1 MTKVK
6 LKDATRD
13 LLKGAA
19 EMLSN
24 VSSMRKNA
32 DDLTQAA
39 RKLEAK
45 FLREEEQRKADEKQ
59 AEQQRLISQHTKAY
73 TMPDTD
79 EPAQAPKVETKEES
93 KPVAPKAEAAKPVVK
108 EEKKPEP
115 VKAEETPVKK
125 TEEAKPVVN
134 EAAKVEEKKPAP
146 AAEGKP
152 AVKEAAPAAKQPEAP
167 KPAAQPVQQPAAQ
180 AKSAAPA
187 QPKPAAQP
195 AAQAPQAA
203 QARPAQ
209 PQQQRPAAQQ
219 PAQARPAQPAAR
231 PAAAQQPNARPA
243 QGAQPARPAQP
254 GQAPRPANPQGPYGR
269 PANPQGQYGR
279 PANPQ
284 GPYGRPA
291 NPQGQQGPYGR
302 PANPQGQQ
310 GPYGRPANPQGQQG
324 PYGRPANPQG
334 QQGPYGRPA
343 NPQGPYGR
351 PANPQSQQG
360 SYGRPANAQ
369 GPYGR
374 PANPQGQFGRPAGA
388 PQGGGAPRPAGGGFG
403 GNRPAGGPG
412 GRPMGGGMR
421 KPAIDMAPP
430 VEKERV
436 SNYDPN
442 KKNYVRQ
449 HDPERVA
456 KNRKQLARENFS
468 GYDDEVIRGGRR
480 ARATKKPS
488 AQQLMAPIKIE
499 KAFMT
504 AETITVKDLTER
516 IGKPAGE
523 ILKKLLM
530 LGIMSNINSEL
541 DFDTASLVCADF
553 GVELEMKLDKTAE
566 DELVEETDFEDAEED
581 LLPRPPVVTI
591 MGHVDHGKTSLLD
604 YIRNAHVTAGEAGG
618 ITQHIGAYTVSL
630 DDRPITFLDT
640 PGHEAFTAMRA
651 RGAQATDIAVLVVAA
666 DDGVMPQTVEAINHA
681 KAAEVPIIVAINKMD
696 KPTANP
702 DRVKQ
707 DLTAHEL
714 VPEEW
719 GGDTICVPVSAHTGE
734 GVDDL
739 LEMILLQADMLQLR
753 ANPNRMA
760 KGVIIEAKLDK
771 ARGPVATVLLQNGTL
786 HVGDAIVAGM
796 ASGRVRALLNDRGE
810 RVQEAGPAM
819 PVEISGFSDVP
830 SAGDDMIAVEDEHL
844 ARQVVE
850 ERREKQKA
858 ARVAASKVSLDNL
871 FSRMDAAKQTT
882 LNIIIKA
889 DVQGSVE
896 AVKQALEKLSNDEV
910 RVRVLHSGAG
920 AITEGDISMASAF
933 DSIIIGFN
941 IRPDNTIREIAER
954 EGVDIR
960 LYRVIYQAIEDV
972 QKAMKGLLDPEFKE
986 VMLGTAEVR
995 NTFRITGAGT
1005 VAGCYIKS
1013 GKVQRNAEVRLI
1025 RDSVVIYEGKLSSLK
1040 RFKDDAKEVAEGYE
1054 CGISFDGYNDIKEGD
1069 IIECFVMEEIER

>member
-6 LKDATRD
+6 LKDATKD

-19 EMLSN
+19 DMLTS

-45 FLREEEQRKADEKQ
+45 FLREEEQRRAEEKQ
-59 AEQQRLISQHTKAY
+59 AEQQRLISQHAKAY

-79 EPAQAPKVETKEES
+79 EAVAAPKVETKEES
-93 KPVAPKAEAAKPVVK
+93 KPVAPKAEAKPAAAPV

-115 VKAEETPVKK
+115 VKAEVAPVKK
-125 TEEAKPVVN
+125 A
-134 EAAKVEEKKPAP
+134 EEKKVEAP
-146 AAEGKP
+146 VAPKAESKP
-152 AVKEAAPAAKQPEAP
+152 VVKEAAPKAPEAP
-167 KPAAQPVQQPAAQ
+167 KAE
-180 AKSAAPA
+180 
-187 QPKPAAQP
+187 PKPVVKEPEAPKAEQPQAQP
-195 AAQAPQAA
+195 APAA
-203 QARPAQ
+203 
-209 PQQQRPAAQQ
+209 RPAAQQ
-219 PAQARPAQPAAR
+219 ARPAAQPQQQPAAR
-231 PAAAQQPNARPA
+231 PAAQQPQQARPVGQQQPRPVQ
-243 QGAQPARPAQP
+243 QGARPVQGGQPARPM
-254 GQAPRPANPQGPYGR
+254 GQQQGARPVQGGPRPAANPQGPYGRPANPQGPYGR
-269 PANPQGQYGR
+269 PANPQGPYGR

-291 NPQGQQGPYGR
+291 NPQGQ
-302 PANPQGQQ
+302 
-310 GPYGRPANPQGQQG
+310 
-324 PYGRPANPQG
+324 

-351 PANPQSQQG
+351 PANPQG
-360 SYGRPANAQ
+360 PYGRPANPQ

-374 PANPQGQFGRPAGA
+374 PANPQGQQQGPYGRPAGQ
-388 PQGGGAPRPAGGGFG
+388 PGGAPRPAGGGFG
-403 GNRPAGGPG
+403 NRPAGGPG
-412 GRPMGGGMR
+412 RPPMGAR
-421 KPAIDMAPP
+421 KPTLEMAPP

-456 KNRKQLARENFS
+456 KNRKQLARENFN

-566 DELVEETDFEDAEED
+566 DELIETDFEDAEED

-630 DDRPITFLDT
+630 NDRPITFLDT
-640 PGHEAFTAMRA
+640 PGHEAFTSMRQ

-707 DLTAHEL
+707 ELTSHNL

-719 GGDTICVPVSAHTGE
+719 GGDVICVPVSAHTGS

-771 ARGPVATVLLQNGTL
+771 ARGPLATVLLQNGTL

-796 ASGRVRALLNDRGE
+796 SSGRVRALLNDRGE

-819 PVEISGFSDVP
+819 PVEISGFAEVP
-830 SAGDDMIAVEDEHL
+830 TAGDEMIAVADEHL

-858 ARVAASKVSLDNL
+858 ARIAASKVSLDNL

-882 LNIIIKA
+882 LNVIIKA

-910 RVRVLHSGAG
+910 KVRVLHSGAG
-920 AITEGDISMASAF
+920 AITEGDLTLASTF
-933 DSIIIGFN
+933 DAIIIGFN

-960 LYRVIYQAIEDV
+960 LYRVIYQAIEEL
-972 QKAMKGLLDPEFKE
+972 QKAMKGMLDPEFKE

-1013 GKVQRNAEVRLI
+1013 GKVQRNAQVRLV
-1025 RDSVVIYEGKLSSLK
+1025 RDSIVVYEGKLSSLK
-1040 RFKDDAKEVAEGYE
+1040 R
-1054 CGISFDGYNDIKEGD
+1054 
-1069 IIECFVMEEIER
+1069 

>member
-19 EMLSN
+19 DTLSS
-24 VSSMRKNA
+24 VSSMRKSA
-32 DDLTQAA
+32 DDLAQAA

-45 FLREEEQRKADEKQ
+45 FLREEEQRKAEEKQ
-59 AEQQRLISQHTKAY
+59 AEQQRLLSQHTKAY

-79 EPAQAPKVETKEES
+79 EPVQAPKVETKEES
-93 KPVAPKAEAAKPVVK
+93 KPAAPKAEAVKPAPA
-108 EEKKPEP
+108 EEKKPDA
-115 VKAEETPVKK
+115 VKAVETPVKK
-125 TEEAKPVVN
+125 TEEAKPVVK
-134 EAAKVEEKKPAP
+134 EAVKSEEKAPVQQPKETKPVAKENAAPAPKAAQPAP
-146 AAEGKP
+146 AA
-152 AVKEAAPAAKQPEAP
+152 PAAEAP
-167 KPAAQPVQQPAAQ
+167 KPAAAPVQPRPAQQQPVQQ
-180 AKSAAPA
+180 
-187 QPKPAAQP
+187 
-195 AAQAPQAA
+195 
-203 QARPAQ
+203 RPAQ
-209 PQQQRPAAQQ
+209 QPAQQRPAA
-219 PAQARPAQPAAR
+219 
-231 PAAAQQPNARPA
+231 
-243 QGAQPARPAQP
+243 AQPARPAAQGQQP
-254 GQAPRPANPQGPYGR
+254 ARPVQGGQPRPAANPQGPYGRPANPQQGGPRPAANPQGPYGRPANPQGPYGR
-269 PANPQGQYGR
+269 PANPQGPYGRPANPQGPYGR

-302 PANPQGQQ
+302 PANPQG
-310 GPYGRPANPQGQQG
+310 
-324 PYGRPANPQG
+324 
-334 QQGPYGRPA
+334 
-343 NPQGPYGR
+343 
-351 PANPQSQQG
+351 
-360 SYGRPANAQ
+360 SYGRPANSQ

-388 PQGGGAPRPAGGGFG
+388 PGAGGPRPAGGGFG

-412 GRPMGGGMR
+412 RPPMGAR
-421 KPAIDMAPP
+421 KPALDMTPA

-456 KNRKQLARENFS
+456 KNRKQLARESGFS
-468 GYDDEVIRGGRR
+468 GYDDDVIRGGRR

-499 KAFMT
+499 KAYMT

-566 DELVEETDFEDAEED
+566 DELVEETAYEDAEED

-618 ITQHIGAYTVSL
+618 ITQHIGAYTVEL
-630 DDRPITFLDT
+630 DGRPITFLDT

-651 RGAQATDIAVLVVAA
+651 RGAQATDIAILVVAA

-707 DLTAHEL
+707 DLTAHNL

-719 GGDTICVPVSAHTGE
+719 GGDVICVPVSAHTGD

-810 RVQEAGPAM
+810 RVKEAGPAM
-819 PVEISGFSDVP
+819 PVEISGFGDVP
-830 SAGDDMIAVEDEHL
+830 SAGDDMMAVEDEHL

-858 ARVAASKVSLDNL
+858 ARVAASTKLSLDNL

-896 AVKQALEKLSNDEV
+896 AVKQAMEKLSNEEV
-910 RVRVLHSGAG
+910 KVRVLHAAAG
-920 AITEGDISMASAF
+920 AINEGDITMASAF

-941 IRPDNTIREIAER
+941 IRPDNNIRDIAER

-1013 GKVQRNAEVRLI
+1013 GKVQRNAQVRLL
-1025 RDSVVIYEGKLSSLK
+1025 RDSVIVYEGKLSSLK

-1054 CGISFDGYNDIKEGD
+1054 CGISFDNYNDIKEGD
-1069 IIECFVMEEIER
+1069 IIECFIMEEIER